1 MNKTIS
7 ARILT
12 LTAVCIAFCVIM
24 PIFFHIIPNAG
35 PSLCPMHI
43 PVLLCGLVCG
53 PLSGLLCGLTGPLL
67 SSVLT
72 GMPGAPILPAMTA
85 ECAVYGLVSGL
96 MMHRI
101 ETGKLRTDLYISLIT
116 AMLLGRIAGGAVSAL
131 LYTKGSY
138 TIAIWAAAYFGKNAP
153 GILLHL
159 IAIPLIYAALEKAGL
174 IPGRYPAAVRSAVK

>member
-1 MNKTIS
+1 MKRTFS

-12 LTAVCIAFCVIM
+12 LTAACIAFCVIL

-35 PSLCPMHI
+35 PSLAPMHI
-43 PVLLCGLVCG
+43 PVLLCGLICG
-53 PLSGLLCGLTGPLL
+53 PVSGFLCGLTGPLL

-96 MMHRI
+96 MMRRM

-116 AMLLGRIAGGAVSAL
+116 AMLLGRVAGGAVAAV

-138 TIAIWAAAYFGKNAP
+138 TIAIWAAAYFGKNAA
-153 GILLHL
+153 GIVLHL
-159 IAIPLIYAALEKAGL
+159 ITVPLVYFALEKAGL
-174 IPGRYPAAVRSAVK
+174 IPGRYPAAVRARA